1 IYYKEGGKMKVE
13 IRKFLSSIETELIKF
28 TQDIIRIKSYTGQ
41 EEKLAMFIKEKM
53 IELEYDD
60 VIVDKLGNVIGV
72 IGNGETKVLYDS
84 HMDTV
89 EVNDAEEW
97 SVDPFG
103 GEIKDGKIYG
113 RGAADMKAGVAA
125 TVYAGYAIKKL
136 GLDKGK
142 TVYISTSVMEED
154 YEGKAIVHFS
164 KEYNIRPDYVV
175 ICEPSSLNLALGH
188 KGRAVFKVDTEGVA
202 AHGSAPENGVNAIYK
217 MKLIIDRVEELGNR
231 FMAMEGENG
240 TLALTKIESEAVSI
254 NAIPD
259 KCSIYLDR
267 RLVKGEDELFIEKE
281 METLLAGT
289 DATWH
294 IFDKVGK
301 SWTGEELILHSFLP
315 CWEIDKKNRLVNAS
329 LNAFEELNGKIPR
342 MFKWNF
348 CTNGVGTA
356 GEMGIPTIGFG
367 PADPKFAHT
376 RNENCPIS
384 DIIKACEFYT
394 NLVNYL

>member
-1 IYYKEGGKMKVE
+1 MKAK
-13 IRKFLSSIETELIKF
+13 IQDFLSNIESELIKF
-28 TQDIIRIKSYTGQ
+28 AQDIVRIKSYTGQ
-41 EEKLAMFIKEKM
+41 EEELAMFVKGKM
-53 IELEYDD
+53 IELGYDD

-84 HMDTV
+84 HIDTV

-103 GEIKDGKIYG
+103 GEIIDGKIYG
-113 RGAADMKAGVAA
+113 RGAADMKSGVAA

-154 YEGKAIVHFS
+154 YEGKAITHFVE
-164 KEYNIRPDYVV
+164 EYNIRPDYVI

-188 KGRAVFKVDTEGVA
+188 KGRAVFKVDIEGVA
-202 AHGSAPENGVNAIYK
+202 AHGSAPEKGVNAIYK
-217 MKLIIDRVEELGNR
+217 MKTIIDRVEELGKK
-231 FMAMEGENG
+231 FMGMEGEKG
-240 TLALTKIESEAVSI
+240 ALALTKIESEAVSI

-259 KCSIYLDR
+259 KCSVYLDR
-267 RLVKGEDELFIEKE
+267 RLVKGEDKTFIDKE
-281 METLLAGT
+281 METLLDGI
-289 DATWH
+289 DATWD
-294 IFDKVGK
+294 IFNKTGK
-301 SWTGEELILHSFLP
+301 TWTGEDLILHSFLP
-315 CWEIDKKNRLVNAS
+315 CWEIDKENKLVKAS
-329 LNAFEELNGKIPR
+329 LNAFEELNGKTPR
-342 MFKWNF
+342 MFKWDF

-356 GEMGIPTIGFG
+356 GNMGIPTIGFG
-367 PADPKFAHT
+367 PADPKLAHT
-376 RNENCPIS
+376 RDENCPIA